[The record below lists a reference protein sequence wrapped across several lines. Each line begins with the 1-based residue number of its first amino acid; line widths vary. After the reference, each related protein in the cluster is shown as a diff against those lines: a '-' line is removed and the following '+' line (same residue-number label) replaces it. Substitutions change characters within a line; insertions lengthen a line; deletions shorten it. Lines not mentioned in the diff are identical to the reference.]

1 MPRCRAFA
9 WTASLALAGVLGAQP
24 TPTSV
29 IHGQV
34 VDPQQVPLPGVEV
47 ELIDFSSGQPIAAH
61 TDARGRFS
69 FSNLATGKYSL
80 AFQLEGYVARRLG
93 PYELLPGV
101 PRELNV
107 ELHRLSAPLTRAK
120 AGLEGIALEYG
131 LVREQIESVPV
142 LLGSEGRTSADKLL
156 LLVPGMSPVESLE
169 ISPFSGRGAAVS
181 ANGSRRSAINYMF
194 DGAPNN
200 SQNRLTGA
208 QAATFGPVPEAVE
221 TFRVI
226 THTYSAKDGRNA
238 GAVVAPITRSGG
250 AAWHGQLRT
259 FWRPGQSD
267 PLESF
272 DGSNDSLNGWA
283 GGGQL
288 GGPISREHGLFLFLD
303 AEGWR
308 TQRRHNDVA
317 TVLTVAERAGDLAA
331 APAANTLLDP
341 GTLEPYPN
349 GTVPASAR
357 NPLIEK
363 YLDAFVPLPNLGANL
378 HQSEINL
385 DSSGQMLLGRIDYG
399 RGSWSLNSSHHTFR
413 NTVLDPLT
421 EVLLTTPG
429 MTEQR
434 RQLASNSQLTL
445 TYSPSPRWTNA
456 TRFAVQRLSIGLWQ
470 GNPEFRN
477 TTAQSFGFDFESFG
491 SNPGMLPDL
500 TLFDNDGTDK
510 LRIAPFLFSES
521 SVQTTLQISN
531 DLAYRQGGHVFRG
544 GIAYHRGI
552 WPFSN
557 FENPA
562 GSFGFGA
569 GSFQGTRNSVANL
582 LTGIPSSY
590 RLQTPR
596 SLDLRWHELS
606 LYGEVALRPLRGTQ
620 LTLGVRYESQPPAV
634 DRLDRIAA
642 FREDVESQRFEDT
655 LPNLIFAGDPD
666 GELGALPR
674 STISSDGRQLAPR
687 VGLTISPSAD
697 SRLGRWIFGEAGR
710 SVFRASYGMFY
721 DFGTLAGSSA
731 AALFQAT
738 YPPFSTDRRFNFTSL
753 TETRGSFEAPLS
765 TVPPLTTASIRTSA
779 VSYPIRVFDRNFEN
793 ALAHHWTVGWQ
804 RLLPGRVFVSATYVG
819 TRSLRLQRQRELNV
833 FSRSG
838 LFGFGFIRQM
848 RKLSQYSD
856 IRQFESS
863 GNGRYHAAQIRATRY
878 LTSGLAFDVSYNWAK
893 AFDNGSTTF
902 GDELA
907 TEIWARSNFDRRN
920 MLTASW
926 FYQVR
931 LAPGIRDR
939 LPWAD
944 RWQIS
949 GIWRLRGGLPLDI
962 RQTQDPTFSFV
973 AIGRPD
979 QTAAFRRLDPGEVRT
994 FTLADGRTMTGRFAL
1009 DPTAFERVVPTDFDE
1024 LRPGTVQR
1032 NAFTSRGFQQ
1042 WDLRITRPWPIGES
1056 MSATVGLDLLN
1067 VLNHKN
1073 WDLPF
1078 QNIDHPFFGIVRTEG
1093 LSRTFQANVRF
1104 NF

>member
-1 MPRCRAFA
+1 MARCPVLA
-9 WTASLALAGVLGAQP
+9 WTASLTLAAGLSAQP
-24 TPTSV
+24 TTSGL
-29 IHGQV
+29 IHGRV
-34 VDPQQVPLPGVEV
+34 VDSQQVGLPSVAV
-47 ELIDFSSGQPIAAH
+47 ELIDFSSGRPITAH

-69 FSNLATGKYSL
+69 FSELRSGQYSL
-80 AFQLEGYVARRLG
+80 AFHLEGYVARRLG

-101 PRELNV
+101 PREVNI
-107 ELHRLSAPLTRAK
+107 EMRPLSAPLTRAK

-131 LVREQIESVPV
+131 LVREQIENVPV

-169 ISPFSGRGAAVS
+169 VNPFSGRGAAVS
-181 ANGSRRSAINYMF
+181 ANGSRRSAINYKF

-226 THTYSAKDGRNA
+226 THTYSAMEGRNA
-238 GAVVAPITRSGG
+238 GAVVTPTTRSGG
-250 AAWHGQLRT
+250 DNWHGQLRT
-259 FWRPGQSD
+259 FWRPGRGG

-272 DGSNDSLNGWA
+272 DGSYDSLNGWA
-283 GGGQL
+283 GGGQI
-288 GGPISREHGLFLFLD
+288 GGPISLKHGLHIFLD
-303 AEGWR
+303 AEGWL
-308 TQRRHNDVA
+308 TDRRHNDIA
-317 TVLTVAERAGDLAA
+317 TVLAAAERAGDLSN
-331 APAANTLLDP
+331 APAANRPVIP
-341 GTLEPYPN
+341 GTLDLYPN
-349 GTVPASAR
+349 GILPASAR
-357 NPLIEK
+357 DPLMDK
-363 YLDAFVPLPNLGANL
+363 YLDAFVPAPNLGANL
-378 HQSEINL
+378 HQSEIKL
-385 DSSGQMLLGRIDYG
+385 DSSGQLLLGRVDY
-399 RGSWSLNSSHHTFR
+399 RHRSWSLNGSHHTFR

-421 EVLLTTPG
+421 DVLRTTPG
-429 MTEQR
+429 MAEER
-434 RQLASNSQLTL
+434 RQLAHNAQLTL
-445 TYSPSPRWTNA
+445 AYSPSAQWTNV
-456 TRFAVQRLSIGLWQ
+456 TRFAAQRLSIGLWL
-470 GNPEFRN
+470 GIPAFRN
-477 TTAQSFGFDFESFG
+477 TTAQNFGFEFESFG

-500 TLFDNDGTDK
+500 TLLNNDGTEK
-510 LRIAPFLFSES
+510 LRVAPFLFSES
-521 SVQTTLQISN
+521 SVQTTFQISN
-531 DLAYRQGGHVFRG
+531 DVSYRRGGNVFRG
-544 GIAYHRGI
+544 GISYHRGT

-562 GSFGFGA
+562 GSFGFAA
-569 GSFQGTRNSVANL
+569 GSFQGTRHSVGNL
-582 LTGIPSSY
+582 LTGVPSSY

-606 LYGEVALRPLRGTQ
+606 LYGEVELRPWRGAQ
-620 LTLGVRYESQPPAV
+620 LTLGLRYEAQPPAV
-634 DRLDRIAA
+634 DSLDRIAA
-642 FREDVESQRFEDT
+642 FREEVDTQAFEAT

-666 GELGALPR
+666 GDRGPLPR
-674 STISSDGRQLAPR
+674 STIASDGRQFAPR
-687 VGLTISPSAD
+687 IGLTISPSSDAP
-697 SRLGRWIFGEAGR
+697 LARWIFGDAGR

-738 YPPFSTDRRFNFTSL
+738 YPPFSTDRRFNFTSV
-753 TETRGSFEAPLS
+753 TDTRGSFEAPLS
-765 TVPPLTTASIRTSA
+765 NVPEPTTASIRTA
-779 VSYPIRVFDRNFEN
+779 RVIYPIRVFDRNFEN

-804 RLLPGRVFVSATYVG
+804 RLLPGRVFFSATYVG

-833 FSRSG
+833 FSRG
-838 LFGFGFIRQM
+838 GFVGFGFIRQM
-848 RKLSQYSD
+848 RRFSQYSD

-863 GNGRYHAAQIRATRY
+863 GNGRYNAVQIRATRY
-878 LTSGLAFDVSYNWAK
+878 LTRGLAFDVSYNWAR

-907 TEIWARSNFDRRN
+907 TEPWARSNFDRRN

-939 LPWAD
+939 VAWAD
-944 RWQIS
+944 QWQVS
-949 GIWRLRGGLPLDI
+949 GIWRWRTGLPIDI
-962 RQTQDPTFSFV
+962 RQTEDPTFSFV

-979 QTAAFRRLDPGEVRT
+979 QIGEFRRLDPGKIRT
-994 FTLADGRTMTGRFAL
+994 FTFPDGRTVTGRFAF
-1009 DPTAFERVVPTDFDE
+1009 DPTTFQRVEPMDFDG

-1032 NAFTSRGFQQ
+1032 NAFGARGFQQ
-1042 WDLRITRPWPIGES
+1042 WDFRVSRPWPIGES

-1067 VLNHKN
+1067 VFGNKN

-1093 LSRTFQANVRF
+1093 LRRTFQVNARF
-1104 NF
+1104 VF